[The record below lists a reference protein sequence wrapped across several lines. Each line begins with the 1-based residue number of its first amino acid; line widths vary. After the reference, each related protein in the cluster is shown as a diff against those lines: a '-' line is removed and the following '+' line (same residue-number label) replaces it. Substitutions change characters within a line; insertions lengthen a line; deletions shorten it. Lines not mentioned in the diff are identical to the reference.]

1 MSKKRMSNAEFA
13 AHLLR
18 QHEVAAQQKQ
28 GSVIPVAPVVV
39 VGTRQGDPK
48 QIEKQERKQKRKQQ
62 CWRVLKA
69 FVKAYP
75 LGLTDYELVGRMIGG
90 TDGPRRRRELRRM
103 GINFT
108 VRSDASKGVSRWSLT
123 NRQQGIDKLREQG
136 IEIAS
141 DSTV

>member
-1 MSKKRMSNAEFA
+1 MSKRQMTNAEFA
-13 AHLLR
+13 VQANP
-18 QHEVAAQQKQ
+18 Q
-28 GSVIPVAPVVV
+28 
-39 VGTRQGDPK
+39 
-48 QIEKQERKQKRKQQ
+48 QIEKQERKRKRKEQ

-69 FVKAYP
+69 FVKAHP

-136 IEIAS
+136 IEIS
-141 DSTV
+141 ESETKQ